1 MTTQMPKVGAG
12 WTVLSKQVAAKKYLS
27 RRGSPRSQEVL
38 PGIHSFDGRY
48 MLATE
53 ALYRRLSAAA
63 VLDEQPGGVAAANG
77 VPGDWSTLLSVSG
90 MGMDPL
96 PIPLQDNGSL
106 RESYGLAA
114 DGNFAS
120 TDDER
125 LFHELLD
132 EMFGYHAPAAL
143 AIRKAAS
150 TGFPYFTTDPEYKLS
165 AARRALSDVS
175 SYLREQMSDPA
186 AALSTY
192 HSAMAYA
199 IFERQ
204 QADSS
209 TVRAD
214 GFVVPKERLSPDEEY
229 VRSMGERGHLR
240 PCDKSVVIEGRQYNG
255 HAAMR
260 RRPVFGMSFVPNH
273 VVSAVFACMR
283 SVYLDRFEYTWK
295 HRSAAHMSEK
305 LRGVSHLVGCDVKNM
320 DNTLPKFGIRAMC
333 DGLRRH
339 LRGDFVDMLE
349 AMYFA
354 PFAMSNPYRDNRAFG
369 NFYGGDP
376 FEPSSWTS
384 FPGLASGI
392 SSNPDTGKFWM
403 TFVYIVAARACGAD
417 IPVGSVAKFLRGELP
432 VKLLDMSDD
441 AVIGFENEEQVNAF
455 KAYKSPYMKLGVES
469 PAAMLGSVA
478 IREAGEIKFVPNIIT
493 YVTNFYVPERGIQHP
508 SRIANWALG
517 FSEREAH
524 YSTAP
529 MYKEVRDITE
539 STMSEFFGIK
549 PSTLASLD
557 RMRRDQMDDSS
568 VDAQLLA
575 NPHYLHYRIDPR
587 DVKESTLAQ
596 LASVIPA
603 DENYK
608 YVSQLF
614 LRSSAS

>member
-1 MTTQMPKVGAG
+1 MLKRKQGQRG
-12 WTVLSKQVAAKKYLS
+12 WDRLSSQVAAKKYLS
-27 RRGSPRSQEVL
+27 RRNSPRSQEVL

-48 MLATE
+48 LLATE
-53 ALYRRLSAAA
+53 ALHSRLSKAA
-63 VLDEQPGGVAAANG
+63 VLDEQPGGVAGANG
-77 VPGDWSTLLSVSG
+77 IPGDWSTLLSVSG

-96 PIPLQDNGSL
+96 PIPLQDNGTL

-114 DGNFAS
+114 DGGFAS
-120 TDDER
+120 PDDEA

-143 AIRKAAS
+143 AIRKPAT
-150 TGFPYFTTDPEYKLS
+150 TGFPYFTSDPEYKLT
-165 AARRALSDVS
+165 AVRK
-175 SYLREQMSDPA
+175 
-186 AALSTY
+186 ALSTLTLY
-192 HSAMAYA
+192 LRMQMANPGEALDTYDSAMAYA

-209 TVRAD
+209 VVRGD
-214 GFVVPKERLSPDEEY
+214 GSVVPKERLSPDEEY
-229 VRSMGERGHLR
+229 VRSFGEAGYLR
-240 PCDKSVVIEGRQYNG
+240 PCDKSVVIEGRSYAG

-273 VVSAVFACMR
+273 VVSAVFSCMR
-283 SVYLDRFEYTWK
+283 SVYLDRFEFTWK

-305 LRGVSHLVGCDVKNM
+305 LVGVHHLVGCDVKNM
-320 DNTLPKFGIRAMC
+320 DNTIPRFAIRAMC
-333 DGLRRH
+333 AGLRRH

-354 PFAMSNPYRDNRAFG
+354 PFAMSNPFRDGRTFNHF
-369 NFYGGDP
+369 FGGDP
-376 FEPSSWTS
+376 LDPKTWEN
-384 FPGLASGI
+384 FPGLPSGI

-403 TFVYIVAARACGAD
+403 TFVYIVAARACGAV
-417 IPVGSVAKFLRGELP
+417 IPKGSVARFLRGELA

-441 AVIGFENEEQVNAF
+441 AVIGFESEEQVAAF
-455 KAYKSPYMKLGVES
+455 KAYESPYMKLGVES

-478 IREAGEIKFVPNIIT
+478 IREGGAIKFVPNIIT

-508 SRIANWALG
+508 SRSANWALG
-517 FSEREAH
+517 FNEREAH

-529 MYKEVRDITE
+529 MYKEVREITE
-539 STMSEFFGIK
+539 ATISEFFGIK
-549 PSTLASLD
+549 PSTLASID
-557 RMRRDQMDDSS
+557 RMRRENIDDTS

-587 DVKESTLAQ
+587 DVKETTLAQ

-608 YVSQLF
+608 YVQQIF
-614 LRSSAS
+614 LRSAQA